1 MIDKI
6 RGILNNTYNL
16 TQEEIDLEDK
26 IWHNMIVH
34 CWGIDVE
41 AEPTE
46 EQSEAKRKQKEYM
59 HEYYITHRKKQTTK
73 IMDMSSR
80 AIKSRATMAK
90 FRNRIC
96 VYEGEKLKYGTLLMR
111 LHNKMG
117 YSFHDAKLIADECLI
132 KDE

>member
-34 CWGIDVE
+34 CWGIDTE

-46 EQSEAKRKQKEYM
+46 KEDAAKRKQKEYM

-73 IMDMSSR
+73 IMDMSER

-90 FRNRIC
+90 FRNRLC
-96 VYEGEKLKYGTLLMR
+96 SYEGEKIKYGTLLMR

-117 YSFHDAKLIADECLI
+117 YSFHDAKLIADECII
-132 KDE
+132 KSD

>member
-16 TQEEIDLEDK
+16 SQEEIDLEEK
-26 IWHNMIVH
+26 IWSNRVTY
-34 CWGIDVE
+34 CWGIDTE
-41 AEPTE
+41 LEPTE
-46 EQSEAKRKQKEYM
+46 EQSAAKLKQKEYM
-59 HEYYITHRKKQTTK
+59 HEYYITHRKKQTNK
-73 IMDMSSR
+73 VMDMSER

-96 VYEGEKLKYGTLLMR
+96 EYEGEQLKYGTLLMR

-117 YSFHDAKLIADECLI
+117 YSFHDAKLIADECII
-132 KDE
+132 KSD